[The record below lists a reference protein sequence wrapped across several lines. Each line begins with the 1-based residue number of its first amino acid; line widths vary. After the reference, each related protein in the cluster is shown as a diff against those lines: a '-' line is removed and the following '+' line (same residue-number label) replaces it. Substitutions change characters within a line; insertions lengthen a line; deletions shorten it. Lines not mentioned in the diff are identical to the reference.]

1 MSGTAL
7 SIFWLIA
14 GAFLVA
20 LEVFGFSGIG
30 LVFAG
35 LGAICT
41 AITIEMGYARPD
53 SLISQFAWFFGY
65 TTAWGLVLWK
75 PLQRLH
81 KPKEGGGYS
90 NIIGDYAVTEGV
102 GLTKGK
108 LGSVRWSGTIAQ
120 AELSPGSSLQN
131 VNGGER
137 VKIVALRG
145 STLIVEKA

>member
-1 MSGTAL
+1 MTGTGL

-14 GAFLVA
+14 GALLVA

-30 LVFAG
+30 LVFGG

-41 AITIEMGYARPD
+41 AIIIQAELVSPE
-53 SLISQFAWFFGY
+53 SLVAQFAWFFGL
-65 TTAWGLVLWK
+65 TTVWGLLLWK

-81 KPKEGGGYS
+81 KNKEGSGYS
-90 NIIGDYAVTEGV
+90 NIIGDFAITEGT
-102 GLTKGK
+102 GLTKGT

-120 AELSPGSSLQN
+120 AELSPGSPVQTI
-131 VNGGER
+131 NGGER
-137 VKIVALRG
+137 VRIVALRG